1 MDGDKVAYRL
11 RDNEIA
17 AEQFEDDFVVLDLE
31 GGKYYA
37 LDGAS
42 ALVWQAIVGG
52 ATLEAILGAADASRH
67 LDIRAFVDKLLQ
79 HELIAK
85 LDEAPSGVALP
96 EGLSAL
102 DGAIKLEV
110 FDDLSELLVADP
122 IHDVDEEAGWPHRK
136 D

>member
-1 MDGDKVAYRL
+1 
-11 RDNEIA
+11 
-17 AEQFEDDFVVLDLE
+17 
-31 GGKYYA
+31 
-37 LDGAS
+37 
-42 ALVWQAIVGG
+42 
-52 ATLEAILGAADASRH
+52 
-67 LDIRAFVDKLLQ
+67 
-79 HELIAK
+79 
-85 LDEAPSGVALP
+85 LP